1 MPPSRF
7 FFYCLFLLLTFSL
20 HSTAHAEDWP
30 QWRGPSRDGV
40 WKETGILDAF
50 PAETMPVAWEAPI
63 GAGYTG
69 PTVSGSRVYVMDR
82 QTKPEQIER
91 ILCFDRD
98 SGKPLWSHS
107 YPRKYTISYA
117 AGPRASVTI
126 HEGKAYAIGAMGDIH
141 CLDAES
147 GKVLWAIDGI
157 EKFNIQMPIW
167 GTAGSP
173 LIFEDLV
180 ILQVGGKAGCFVG
193 LDRLTG
199 ETKWQAVED
208 KASYASPILIEQG
221 SQKVVAAYSGANVV
235 GLDPSTGKEF
245 WRIAFP
251 NKNMPIGVA
260 TPITDGKQ
268 LFCTSFYDGA
278 VNIELGSDSP
288 TAKLLWRR
296 NGASEMKTDV
306 IQSII
311 STPAIEE
318 GYVYGVDSYGELR
331 CIDLKTGDRV
341 WEDLTAT
348 PKSRWST
355 IHFVKQQ
362 EEGQKPRWFLF
373 NERGEL
379 LIADLSPQGFK
390 EHSRAK
396 ILEPTTEQLRQRG
409 GVCWSHPAF
418 ANKCIFARNDEK
430 LVCINLAKQEK

>member
-1 MPPSRF
+1 MPPSRV

-82 QTKPEQIER
+82 QTKPEHIER
-91 ILCFDRD
+91 VLCFDRD
-98 SGKPLWSHS
+98 SGKPLWNHS
-107 YPRKYTISYA
+107 YPRKYTISYT

-173 LIFEDLV
+173 LIFDDLV
-180 ILQVGGKAGCFVG
+180 ILQVGGKAGCFVA